1 MPEFGN
7 PQIDTTV
14 PHVARVWDYLH
25 GGKDHYAVDREVG
38 DQTMQLMPEV
48 VALARESRAFLTRAV
63 RYLADEAG
71 IDQFLD
77 IGTGLPTGD
86 NTHEVAQR
94 INPAARIMYVDND
107 PLVLT
112 HARALLTSTPEGECQ
127 YLDADL
133 RQPTRILEQA
143 KGFLD
148 LRRPVALMLMGVL
161 EFIPDQ
167 AEAVEI
173 VDTLRERLA
182 PGSYIAMYGTTNH
195 VNGQRVD
202 QAVELW
208 NQQSPTPMTI
218 RTIGQIEELLRGLRL
233 VDPGL
238 VPAHL
243 WRPTHPEM
251 VGAPVDAYAGVGVK
265 P

>member
-94 INPAARIMYVDND
+94 INPAARIM
-107 PLVLT
+107 
-112 HARALLTSTPEGECQ
+112 
-127 YLDADL
+127 
-133 RQPTRILEQA
+133 
-143 KGFLD
+143 
-148 LRRPVALMLMGVL
+148 
-161 EFIPDQ
+161 
-167 AEAVEI
+167 
-173 VDTLRERLA
+173 
-182 PGSYIAMYGTTNH
+182 
-195 VNGQRVD
+195 
-202 QAVELW
+202 
-208 NQQSPTPMTI
+208 
-218 RTIGQIEELLRGLRL
+218 
-233 VDPGL
+233 
-238 VPAHL
+238 
-243 WRPTHPEM
+243 
-251 VGAPVDAYAGVGVK
+251 
-265 P
+265 